1 MDTDLEGIWRPIRA
15 ELDGEAAPDMAL
27 VKMQVTLRSG
37 SYLVEFGGQAADEGS
52 YTAADTAEHIVLV
65 LRGVKGHNAGRQI
78 PAIAQLRGDRLRVCY
93 GLDGVLP
100 TAFAT
105 GVGASRYLVTYR
117 REVHV

>member
-1 MDTDLEGIWRPIRA
+1 MDTDLQGIWRPIRA

-27 VKMQVTLRSG
+27 VKMHMTLRAG
-37 SYLVEFGGQAADEGS
+37 GYLVEFGGQAADQGH
-52 YTAADTAEHIVLV
+52 YTATVNAEHIVLV
-65 LRGVKGHNAGRQI
+65 LRGVKGHNAGREI

-105 GVGASRYLVTYR
+105 AVGGSRYLVTYR
-117 REVHV
+117 RETLA